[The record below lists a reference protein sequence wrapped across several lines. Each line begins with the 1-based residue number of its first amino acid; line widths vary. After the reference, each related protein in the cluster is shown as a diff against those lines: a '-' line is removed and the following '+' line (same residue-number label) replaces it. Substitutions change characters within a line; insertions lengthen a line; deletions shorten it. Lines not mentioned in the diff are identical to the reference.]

1 MPNLKTI
8 DIDVDTASW
17 NPNPVPVDIQ
27 ALSRIGSRLTDV
39 DCALIHTA
47 LWTRPPNC
55 FGFNLSDCWAWL
67 RYQRAIA
74 TTSDLRL
81 RREWDDI
88 DPHQKTVLS
97 DDLGVGFTTQLL
109 TECLGFQLYADTQF
123 LVSVLLPGIFT
134 LGRCS
139 KYGPSKSPDYIAID
153 NNLQFNVV
161 ECKGTQS
168 SLEELDHALQRG
180 VSQKSNLSAS
190 SSSRIR
196 HSLVAGLYIPKSSSP
211 YRSTIRVR
219 DPSWEEMNSFISKV
233 PERQLLIGT
242 IQIALAKHFA
252 LMGFLSLTGVLSGT
266 KVIDL
271 EKRSLSDAARE
282 DLGIFATKDHDLSF
296 ETEFPLPVIE
306 QYGND
311 PRAEARLV
319 KFRMAYPKDF
329 YEEIIKSKDVS
340 ATFFRI
346 GTEIKGH
353 KWIISSKKDATQLVS
368 PLGFK
373 LSLEFIY

>member
-8 DIDVDTASW
+8 DIDVDTAIW
-17 NPNPVPVDIQ
+17 NPNPVPQDIQ

-55 FGFNLSDCWAWL
+55 FGFSLSDCWAWL
-67 RYQRAIA
+67 RYQRAIS

-81 RREWDDI
+81 RKEWDDI

-97 DDLGVGFTTQLL
+97 DELGVGFATQLL

-134 LGRCS
+134 LGRYS
-139 KYGPSKSPDYIAID
+139 KCGHSKSPDYIAID

-168 SLEELDHALQRG
+168 SPEELDRALQRG
-180 VSQKSNLSAS
+180 VSQKSNLSVS
-190 SSSRIR
+190 SSSRIK
-196 HSLVAGLYIPKSSSP
+196 HSLVAGLYIPKWSSP
-211 YRSTIRVR
+211 YPSTIRVR
-219 DPSWEEMNSFISKV
+219 DPSWEEMNSLISKV
-233 PERQLLIGT
+233 PEKRLLIGI
-242 IQIALAKHFA
+242 IQISLAKHFA
-252 LMGFLSLTGVLSGT
+252 LMGLLSLTKVLSST
-266 KVIDL
+266 KGADL
-271 EKRSLSDAARE
+271 EKRRLPDAAWE
-282 DLGIFATKDHDLSF
+282 DSGILSTEDHDLSF
-296 ETEFPLPVIE
+296 ETKFPLPVIE

-311 PRAEARLV
+311 PHAGARFV
-319 KFRMAYPKDF
+319 RFRMDYPKDF
-329 YEEIIKSKDVS
+329 YEEMIKSRDV
-340 ATFFRI
+340 AETFYRM
-346 GTEIKGH
+346 GTEIKEH
-353 KWIISSKKDATQLVS
+353 KWTIPSKNGATQLTS